1 MRCLRS
7 FNFLYPEVVEMKK
20 IAVIFLLLVGI
31 CPATPALAGD
41 MMSMICRNQ
50 VVSVGDRKG
59 EVSMKCGPPLSQSKD
74 VAKSR
79 VTQTT
84 IKKKSEKKET
94 DDNKAV
100 TTKKKTV
107 NERSDTWTYIIGGAY
122 RFLIFKEGKLAAI
135 EAGGTAN

>member
-1 MRCLRS
+1 
-7 FNFLYPEVVEMKK
+7 MKK

-79 VTQTT
+79 VSQTT
-84 IKKKSEKKET
+84 IKKKSDKKQADDK

-107 NERSDTWTYIIGGAY
+107 NERSDTWTYNIDGAY

>member
-1 MRCLRS
+1 M
-7 FNFLYPEVVEMKK
+7 NK
-20 IAVIFLLLVGI
+20 IAVMLLFWGCFGSAAPVV
-31 CPATPALAGD
+31 AGD

-79 VTQTT
+79 VSQTT

-107 NERSDTWTYIIGGAY
+107 NERSDTWTYIIDGAY
-122 RFLIFKEGKLAAI
+122 RFLIFKDGKLATI
-135 EAGGTAN
+135 EAGGVAN